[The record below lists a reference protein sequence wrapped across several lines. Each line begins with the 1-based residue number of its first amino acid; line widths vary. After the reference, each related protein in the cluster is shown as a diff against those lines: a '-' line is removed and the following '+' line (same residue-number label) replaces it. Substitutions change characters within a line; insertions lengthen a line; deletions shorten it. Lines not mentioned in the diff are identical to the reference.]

1 MKTALFC
8 LFENWEDDYQKAIT
22 NQLDLISYCEKLGFD
37 EAWITEHHFNNFSVI
52 PSPLSIVSYL
62 LGKTTTI
69 KIGTAAI
76 LLPLYNPIKLA
87 EEIATIKCFDNDRFL
102 YGIAKGAFPIYDRT
116 FNSND
121 PSTNREIMFEANE
134 LIHKLLTEE
143 LVTFK
148 GNFFSCEDI
157 SIRPKL
163 TKSINTYIASESYEA
178 IKEAAKKGYG
188 LIGSIGISKASIK
201 DIFNTYKN
209 FNPKNPLSFKVARGI
224 NIGFNKDEVIKESQ
238 YCADIFLKS
247 MRASKD
253 TSPTLVKLLTT
264 EYVDIRNKLFDSNK
278 IFENAI
284 CGTPKECIE
293 QVKALKQEFDI
304 DALLLK
310 PLTTSNEKAK
320 EILNLYIKEVKPY
333 V

>member
-8 LFENWEDDYQKAIT
+8 LFENWENNYQKAIT
-22 NQLDLISYCEKLGFD
+22 EQLDLICYCEDLGFD

-52 PSPLSIVSYL
+52 PSPLTAVSYL
-62 LGKTTTI
+62 LGKTKSI

-87 EEIATIKCFDNDRFL
+87 EEIAMIKAFDENRFL

-116 FNSND
+116 FKAD
-121 PSTNREIMFEANE
+121 AFTNREVMFEANE
-134 LIHKLLTEE
+134 LIHKLLNEE

-148 GNFFSCEDI
+148 GNFFTCENI

-163 TKSINTYIASESYEA
+163 NEPINTYIASESFEA
-178 IKEAAKKGYG
+178 IKEAATKGYG
-188 LIGSIGISKASIK
+188 LIGSIGISKEKIK
-201 DIFNTYKN
+201 FIFDTYKT
-209 FNPKNPLSFKVARGI
+209 FNPTKPLSFRVARGI
-224 NIGFNKDEVIKESQ
+224 NIGFNKEEIIKESQ
-238 YCADIFLKS
+238 YCADLFLKS

-253 TSPTLVKLLTT
+253 TSPTLVKLLTN
-264 EYVDIRNKLFDSNK
+264 EYIDIRNKLFDSNK
-278 IFENAI
+278 LFENAI

-293 QVKALKQEFDI
+293 QIKALKEEFDI
-304 DALLLK
+304 EALLLK
-310 PLTTSNEKAK
+310 PLTTSTKKAK
-320 EILNLYIKEVKPY
+320 EILNLYTKEVKPY

>member
-1 MKTALFC
+1 MKSALFC
-8 LFENWEDDYQKAIT
+8 LFENWEDDYQKAIK
-22 NQLDLISYCEKLGFD
+22 NEIDLICYCEELGFD
-37 EAWITEHHFNNFSVI
+37 EAWITEHHFNNFSVV
-52 PSPLSIVSYL
+52 PSPLTIVSHL
-62 LGKTTTI
+62 LGKTKTI

-87 EEIATIKCFDNDRFL
+87 EEIATIKCFDENRFL
-102 YGIAKGAFPIYDRT
+102 YGIAKGAFPIYDKT
-116 FNSND
+116 FNANAA
-121 PSTNREIMFEANE
+121 TNREVMFEANE
-134 LIHKLLTEE
+134 LIHKLLNEE
-143 LVTFK
+143 FVTFK
-148 GNFFSCEDI
+148 GKFFSYEEV

-163 TKSINTYIASESYEA
+163 NKPINTYIASESFEA
-178 IKEAAKKGYG
+178 IQEAAIKGYG
-188 LIGSIGISKASIK
+188 LIGSIGINKEGIRQ
-201 DIFNTYKN
+201 IFDTYQS
-209 FNPKNPLSFKVARGI
+209 FNPTKPLSFRVARGI
-224 NIGFNKDEVIKESQ
+224 NIGFNKEEIIKEAQ
-238 YCADIFLKS
+238 YCADLFLKS

-264 EYVDIRNKLFDSNK
+264 EYIDIRNKLFDNNK

-293 QVKALKQEFDI
+293 QIKALKKEFDI
-304 DALLLK
+304 EALLLK